1 MPNNS
6 IGPIAC
12 STVTPTIVPE
22 QALILASSSPRRHAL
37 LDRCGV
43 PFAIVVAAV
52 DEAVQAGESASDYV
66 RRLALAK
73 ALAVHEQYPASFV
86 LGADTTVVADDRVLG
101 KPEDAGEARE
111 MLRDLSGRQ
120 HEVMSAVA
128 LVSPD
133 GRRMERLCITEVE
146 FSILP
151 EAWIDA
157 YVASGDC
164 MDKAGAYGIQN
175 EAGLWIRRISGS
187 YTGVV
192 GLPLFETTDL
202 LRESGLLNF

>member
-1 MPNNS
+1 
-6 IGPIAC
+6 
-12 STVTPTIVPE
+12 VPE

-43 PFAIVVAAV
+43 PFTIVVAAV
-52 DEAVQAGESASDYV
+52 DESVRAEESPSQYV

-73 ALAVHEQYPASFV
+73 ALAVHERHPASFV
-86 LGADTTVVADDRVLG
+86 LGADTTVVADDRILG
-101 KPEDAGEARE
+101 KPQDARE
-111 MLRDLSGRQ
+111 AGTMLRALSGRQ

-128 LVSPD
+128 LVTPD
-133 GRRMERLCITEVE
+133 GRRMERLSLTEVE
-146 FSILP
+146 FSALP
-151 EAWIDA
+151 EVWIDA
-157 YVASGDC
+157 YVSSGDC

-202 LRESGLLNF
+202 LRESGLLSF

>member
-1 MPNNS
+1 MPNS
-6 IGPIAC
+6 CTGRTAF
-12 STVTPTIVPE
+12 STATLTIVPE

-43 PFAIVVAAV
+43 SFAIVVAAV
-52 DEAVQAGESASDYV
+52 DETVRAGESPSDYV

-73 ALAVHEQYPASFV
+73 ALAVHEQHPASFV
-86 LGADTTVVADDRVLG
+86 LGADTTVVVDDRILG
-101 KPEDAGEARE
+101 KPEDAGEARA
-111 MLRDLSGRQ
+111 MLRALSGRQ
-120 HEVMSAVA
+120 HEVLSAVA
-128 LVSPD
+128 LASPD
-133 GRRMERLCITEVE
+133 GRRIGRLSITEVE
-146 FSILP
+146 FAVLP
-151 EAWIDA
+151 DAWVEA

-175 EAGLWIRRISGS
+175 DAGLWIRRLSGS

-202 LRESGLLNF
+202 LRESGLLSF

>member
-1 MPNNS
+1 
-6 IGPIAC
+6 
-12 STVTPTIVPE
+12 VPE
-22 QALILASSSPRRHAL
+22 QALILASSSPRRHTL

-52 DEAVQAGESASDYV
+52 DESVKPGESASDYV

-73 ALAVHEQYPASFV
+73 ALAVHERHPASFV
-86 LGADTTVVADDRVLG
+86 LGADTTVVADDRILG
-101 KPEDAGEARE
+101 KPEDAGEARA

-128 LVSPD
+128 MVSPD
-133 GRRMERLCITEVE
+133 GRRMERLSVTEVE

-151 EAWIDA
+151 EAWIEA
-157 YVASGDC
+157 YVTSGDC

-175 EAGLWIRRISGS
+175 EAGLWIRRLSGS

-202 LRESGLLNF
+202 LRESGLLTF